1 MKRNILFWNID
12 RSNLIALIWEAK
24 ITYFVLVKN
33 VYLFSQLFKF
43 SLKFSLNLV

>member
-1 MKRNILFWNID
+1 MESENYN
-12 RSNLIALIWEAK
+12 
-24 ITYFVLVKN
+24 FVLVKN